1 MSNQQWQRSQ
11 QGPPG
16 PPQGPAGWQGNPQQG
31 WQGPPPQQP
40 YDAPPRKPNRL
51 PLIIAAVLVAV
62 ALIGVGA
69 WFLTR
74 PGDPPPTADP
84 STPSTSQAADPT
96 PTPTVEKRDLDLGD
110 LPAEVGGWF
119 VKPGGATGGYYIT
132 DDRLDANGGNAQIHV
147 SSSPNDIS
155 LETAIAD
162 LVDPVESSGGRVVCV
177 AKDDIDNTSCYVE
190 TAEFPLIVATAD
202 PRDDISLNEV
212 QAIADAIAKKHP

>member
-1 MSNQQWQRSQ
+1 MSNQQWQGSQ

-40 YDAPPRKPNRL
+40 YDAPPRKSNRL

-84 STPSTSQAADPT
+84 STPSTSKAADPT
-96 PTPTVEKRDLDLGD
+96 ATPTVEKRRVAFDD
-110 LPAEVGGWF
+110 LPPEVDGWL
-119 VKPGGATGGYYIT
+119 VKPAGTGAYYIT
-132 DDRLDANGGNAQIHV
+132 DGREDPYGADAQINV
-147 SSSPNDIS
+147 TGADDDITVD
-155 LETAIAD
+155 TATTGLAGPI
-162 LVDPVESSGGRVVCV
+162 ESSGGRVVCV
-177 AKDDIDNTSCYVE
+177 PEDIVGNVSCFIETS
-190 TAEFPLIVATAD
+190 TFTLIVASATQED
-202 PRDDISLNEV
+202 GISLEEV
-212 QAIADAIAKKHP
+212 QAIADAIAVKYP

>member
-1 MSNQQWQRSQ
+1 MSNQQWQGPQ

-74 PGDPPPTADP
+74 PGDLARAKPPTRHPPRRSRSAGSRSKIFHRR
-84 STPSTSQAADPT
+84 STAGS
-96 PTPTVEKRDLDLGD
+96 
-110 LPAEVGGWF
+110 
-119 VKPGGATGGYYIT
+119 
-132 DDRLDANGGNAQIHV
+132 
-147 SSSPNDIS
+147 
-155 LETAIAD
+155 
-162 LVDPVESSGGRVVCV
+162 
-177 AKDDIDNTSCYVE
+177 
-190 TAEFPLIVATAD
+190 
-202 PRDDISLNEV
+202 
-212 QAIADAIAKKHP
+212 